1 MLPLRSKNN
10 VRAFITNKMITLVH
24 HSKFIETKTYPSNG
38 DYQYLFNHNNYVCQR
53 DVRKITRAYN
63 RKLRAILGTLCSELY
78 MRLGYSYKHT
88 HSHEHLHYPIKIG
101 KLHPCDQIVFFL
113 KNFIYCIPL
122 SEHTNF
128 FLFINQQPSM
138 YHIYFYE
145 YICSTF

>member
-38 DYQYLFNHNNYVCQR
+38 DYQYLFNHNNYVCQK

-78 MRLGYSYKHT
+78 MRLRYSYKHT
-88 HSHEHLHYPIKIG
+88 LSHEHLHYPINLENYTLVIKMFFRKII
-101 KLHPCDQIVFFL
+101 KLYILYPLTGAYPFFL
-113 KNFIYCIPL
+113 YKLATFHKSHL
-122 SEHTNF
+122 
-128 FLFINQQPSM
+128 FL
-138 YHIYFYE
+138 
-145 YICSTF
+145 